1 MYESC
6 NSSEIGKLVGLKLR
20 NAGRASSL
28 FWLGFGEM
36 ISVSRKGETEE
47 TAEYALHI
55 QCSWRIIKENKI
67 LVASR
72 DFYSPRSGW
81 NEDNE
86 DFDWDIQG
94 TIDLMSVLTT
104 FWKAYKKTILLKA
117 LTQMRLED

>member
-1 MYESC
+1 M
-6 NSSEIGKLVGLKLR
+6 GLKLR